1 MSSPEVKALQ
11 KKFAIT
17 PKTATLLLK
26 AGYADY
32 KDLAT
37 VSPEYVAK
45 QFQDGGGVPAKH
57 ATAYKR
63 AMRRIVWLATQ
74 ENPESYP
81 KNCKDWSNSALAH
94 RGIWCTGFDQ
104 LTGEEIDAK
113 LKEVDRQR
121 SELPRLA
128 GSKTRGPIM

>member
-1 MSSPEVKALQ
+1 MSSPEVKTLQ

-32 KDLAT
+32 KDLAA

-45 QFQDGGGVPAKH
+45 QFQEQLGVPAKH
-57 ATAYKR
+57 AAAYKR

-81 KNCKDWSNSALAH
+81 KNCSDWSNRALAS
-94 RGIWCTGFDQ
+94 RGVWCSGFDQ

-113 LKEVDRQR
+113 LKEAEKMQ
-121 SELPRLA
+121 
-128 GSKTRGPIM
+128 